1 VLSALAERQ
10 KAFCA
15 LVVVLSLYAR
25 ADLHFHTPL
34 LQEYEVA
41 PRPELAQIF
50 ENIDPNKPVEMVL
63 QGNAVG
69 MFATRLDDVEVI
81 AIVQTILSVGMKNL
95 EHLDLRYHKIS
106 DAGATAISLLFQ
118 DAGEYTC
125 ALRSLHLQGNDITD
139 SGCAKL
145 CMNLTYNS
153 TIEDVN
159 LNGNPLGNEGGMAI
173 AQMLSKNKCLKKL
186 DIGNAELGTES
197 VVALATVLKSNDTV
211 QSLNIENPRLYSK
224 QEESTIQLCKMLQVN
239 SSLRELNLAKHQ
251 IRDYGARI
259 LAQHLLDNTSLEVL
273 NLRCNE
279 IGIGG
284 GESLAALLIKSG
296 GTGNACLAELNLA
309 SNRISDD
316 GAFAF
321 GAALRHPDTQ
331 LVKIDLSKNSIGD
344 EGLVAVASGM
354 EQNQVLTQ
362 LRLWGNKFDQP
373 SAQDFHALF
382 EGRFK
387 YLALDCDFKT
397 YIVDGEYHIAQV

>member
-1 VLSALAERQ
+1 
-10 KAFCA
+10 
-15 LVVVLSLYAR
+15 
-25 ADLHFHTPL
+25 
-34 LQEYEVA
+34 
-41 PRPELAQIF
+41 
-50 ENIDPNKPVEMVL
+50 M
-63 QGNAVG
+63 G
-69 MFATRLDDVEVI
+69 
-81 AIVQTILSVGMKNL
+81 
-95 EHLDLRYHKIS
+95 
-106 DAGATAISLLFQ
+106 
-118 DAGEYTC
+118 
-125 ALRSLHLQGNDITD
+125 
-139 SGCAKL
+139 
-145 CMNLTYNS
+145 
-153 TIEDVN
+153 
-159 LNGNPLGNEGGMAI
+159 
-173 AQMLSKNKCLKKL
+173 
-186 DIGNAELGTES
+186 ELGTES

-224 QEESTIQLCKMLQVN
+224 QEESTIQFCKMLQVN

-309 SNRISDD
+309 S
-316 GAFAF
+316 
-321 GAALRHPDTQ
+321 
-331 LVKIDLSKNSIGD
+331 
-344 EGLVAVASGM
+344 GM

-373 SAQDFHALF
+373 SAQDFHALS